1 MIDREVRDVPGGGE
15 PRSARTKGSVHTRL
29 EWARPRTPRCDGSQA
44 AAPPT
49 RRLTIPVPLRPGARD
64 SPIDHLVL
72 RSGGSLMIG
81 RAKIEHGKDAGSP
94 DIDDIGATEDTARRR
109 FAAARARETFG
120 TEH

>member
-1 MIDREVRDVPGGGE
+1 
-15 PRSARTKGSVHTRL
+15 
-29 EWARPRTPRCDGSQA
+29 
-44 AAPPT
+44 
-49 RRLTIPVPLRPGARD
+49 
-64 SPIDHLVL
+64 
-72 RSGGSLMIG
+72 LMIE

>member
-1 MIDREVRDVPGGGE
+1 VRPEVHGGVHDADQRQVGPGAVDGPGHDELLARRDERDV
-15 PRSARTKGSVHTRL
+15 
-29 EWARPRTPRCDGSQA
+29 DA
-44 AAPPT
+44 AH
-49 RRLTIPVPLRPGARD
+49 RRD
-64 SPIDHLVL
+64 LVL

>member
-1 MIDREVRDVPGGGE
+1 MSWGLANRAAQGLMG
-15 PRSARTKGSVHTRL
+15 VHTRFSR
-29 EWARPRTPRCDGSQA
+29 ARPMTPRCDGSQA

-49 RRLTIPVPLRPGARD
+49 RRTTIPVPLRPGARD